1 MARGKK
7 AKPKNKKLT
16 RVEVSD
22 DEEDEYEEFSQWAK
36 SSDGKVYAGAQE
48 NEPIV
53 KQQDGAVDPDQKS
66 SSGNMCA
73 YAVFIILGLL
83 CCILVFL
90 VLSGLVSYFA
100 WQGVQVNNLEQCK
113 GRSSAESD
121 YIDSILLRIA
131 EKNKTT
137 GQVHVP
143 VYLTTT
149 PSCERLFNEEFVVI
163 DV

>member
-48 NEPIV
+48 NKPIV
-53 KQQDGAVDPDQKS
+53 KQQDNSGTQEQKQ
-66 SSGNMCA
+66 SSGDVCA
-73 YAVFIILGLL
+73 YIILILLGLF
-83 CCILVFL
+83 CCILLFL

-113 GRSSAESD
+113 GQSSAESD
-121 YIDSILLRIA
+121 YIDSILLKIA